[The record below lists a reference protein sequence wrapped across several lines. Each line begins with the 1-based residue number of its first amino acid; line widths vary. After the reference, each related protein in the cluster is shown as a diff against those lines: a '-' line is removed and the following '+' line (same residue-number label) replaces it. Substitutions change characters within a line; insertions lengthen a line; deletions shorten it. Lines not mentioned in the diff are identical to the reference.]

1 MARNTVKKDPSLA
14 KIELRVILFS
24 AMVGLFIGLFDAVVD
39 YYLFYRGSFFEIL
52 FTAIPTEELWKR
64 GFALIVCLIFGVVVA
79 RVMGHRLQAE
89 RARAESEQQFQLL
102 FEYAPDAIYLH
113 DLDGHLINMNRA
125 AEEMTGY
132 SRNELRSRRWF
143 DLGILPAQEIPRAT
157 ENLTLSARGR
167 ETGPDEFTIL
177 RRDGEQA
184 VAEIRTFPV
193 QMQGQTLV
201 MGIARDITERKRN
214 EKERTLL
221 EEQLRQA
228 QKMESIG
235 RLAGGI
241 AHDFNNLLT
250 GIIGYAELGMMQQ
263 RSRGVRIAELEEII
277 SSGHRAAELTRQ
289 LLAFSRKQVL
299 TPTTLNLNE
308 IVLRLERMLHR
319 MIGEDIL
326 IVTHLD
332 PAINSVRADP
342 VQMEQMLMNLAV
354 NARDAMPEGG
364 QLTFET
370 TSAILDDEYART
382 HTGVQS
388 GPYVMLAISD
398 TGQGMSAEV
407 QAHIFE
413 PFFTTKET
421 GKGTGLGLSTV
432 YGIVNQHGGHI
443 WLYSEPEH
451 GTIFKIYLPAVD
463 APIESQSRPPEGTE
477 ERRGTETVLLVEDQD
492 TVRKLVSNILTEYG
506 YQVLPAR
513 DAHEA
518 LRIAGEQKT
527 PIHLLLTDVIMPE
540 INGKELAQRLT
551 SLHPGLHVL
560 YMSGYTDDVIVH
572 HGMLEPGTD
581 FLQKPITVH
590 ALTQKVREVLDRIVK
605 A

>member
-1 MARNTVKKDPSLA
+1 MTRYHSPDTALA
-14 KIELRVILFS
+14 KIELRVIAFS
-24 AMVGLFIGLFDAVVD
+24 ALVGIFIGFLDTVVD
-39 YYLFYRGSFFEIL
+39 YFAFYRGSFIEIL
-52 FTAIPTEELWKR
+52 FSAVPTEELWKR
-64 GFALIVCLIFGVVVA
+64 GFALIVCLIFGIIVA

-89 RARAESEQQFQLL
+89 RARAESEKQFQLL

-113 DLDGHLINMNRA
+113 ELVGCLINMNRA
-125 AEEMTGY
+125 GEELTGY
-132 SRNELRSRRWF
+132 SRDELRGRR
-143 DLGILPAQEIPRAT
+143 LLESGLLRPQEIPRAA
-157 ENLTLSARGR
+157 EILSRNARHE
-167 ETGPDEFTIL
+167 ETGPDEFTIMKQNGQL
-177 RRDGEQA
+177 A

-193 QMQGQTLV
+193 NMRGQTLI
-201 MGIARDITERKRN
+201 MAIARDITQRKRSER
-214 EKERTLL
+214 EKEQL

-250 GIIGYAELGMMQQ
+250 GIIGYAELGMLQQ
-263 RSRGVRIAELEEII
+263 KSRGHQIAELQEII

-299 TPTTLNLNE
+299 APTTLNLNE
-308 IVLRLERMLHR
+308 IVTRLERMLDR

-332 PAINSVRADP
+332 PAISSVRADP

-354 NARDAMPEGG
+354 NARDAMPDGG
-364 QLTFET
+364 RLTFET
-370 TSAILDDEYART
+370 GNALLDEEYART
-382 HTGVQS
+382 HPGVQP
-388 GPYVMLAISD
+388 GPYVMLSISD
-398 TGQGMSAEV
+398 TGQGMSADV
-407 QAHIFE
+407 QSHIFE
-413 PFFTTKET
+413 PFFTTKEK

-432 YGIVNQHGGHI
+432 YGIVNQHGGHL
-443 WLYSEPEH
+443 WLYSDPGH

-463 APIESQSRPPEGTE
+463 APSDQRTFPPDTGE
-477 ERRGTETVLLVEDQD
+477 ERRGTETVLLVEDQE
-492 TVRKLVSNILTEYG
+492 TVRKLVGSILTEYG
-506 YQVLPAR
+506 YDVLPAPNAR
-513 DAHEA
+513 EA
-518 LRIAGEQKT
+518 VRIANAHPT

-540 INGKELAQRLT
+540 LNGKELAQQLAAR
-551 SLHPGLHVL
+551 HPHMHVI

-581 FLQKPITVH
+581 FLQKPLTVH
-590 ALTQKVREVLDRIVK
+590 ALTQKVRDVLDRTVN

>member
-1 MARNTVKKDPSLA
+1 MTRYHSPDTALA
-14 KIELRVILFS
+14 KIELRVIAFS
-24 AMVGLFIGLFDAVVD
+24 ALVGIFIGFLDTVVD
-39 YYLFYRGSFFEIL
+39 YFAFYRGSFIEIL
-52 FTAIPTEELWKR
+52 FSAVPTEELWKR
-64 GFALIVCLIFGVVVA
+64 GFALIVCLIFGIIVA

-89 RARAESEQQFQLL
+89 RARAESEKQFQLL

-113 DLDGHLINMNRA
+113 ELDGCLINMNRA
-125 AEEMTGY
+125 GEELTGY
-132 SRNELRSRRWF
+132 SRDELRGRR
-143 DLGILPAQEIPRAT
+143 LLESGLLRPQEIPRAA
-157 ENLTLSARGR
+157 EILSRNARHE
-167 ETGPDEFTIL
+167 ETGPDEFTIMKQNGQL
-177 RRDGEQA
+177 A

-193 QMQGQTLV
+193 NMRGQTLI
-201 MGIARDITERKRN
+201 MAIARDITQRKRSER
-214 EKERTLL
+214 EKEQL

-250 GIIGYAELGMMQQ
+250 GIIGYAELGMLQQ
-263 RSRGVRIAELEEII
+263 KSRGHQIAELQEII

-299 TPTTLNLNE
+299 APTTLNLNE
-308 IVLRLERMLHR
+308 IVTRLERMLDR

-332 PAINSVRADP
+332 PAISSVRADP

-354 NARDAMPEGG
+354 NARDAMPDGG
-364 QLTFET
+364 RLTFET
-370 TSAILDDEYART
+370 GNALLDEEYART
-382 HTGVQS
+382 HPGVQP
-388 GPYVMLAISD
+388 GPYVMLSISD
-398 TGQGMSAEV
+398 TGQGMSADV
-407 QAHIFE
+407 QSHIFE
-413 PFFTTKET
+413 PFFTTKEK

-432 YGIVNQHGGHI
+432 YGIVNQHGGHL
-443 WLYSEPEH
+443 WLYSEPGH

-463 APIESQSRPPEGTE
+463 APSDQRTFPPDTGE
-477 ERRGTETVLLVEDQD
+477 ERRGTETVLLVEDQE
-492 TVRKLVSNILTEYG
+492 TVRKLVGSILTEYG
-506 YQVLPAR
+506 YDVLPAPNAR
-513 DAHEA
+513 EA
-518 LRIAGEQKT
+518 VRIANAHPT

-540 INGKELAQRLT
+540 LNGKELAQQLAAR
-551 SLHPGLHVL
+551 HPHMHVI

-581 FLQKPITVH
+581 FLQKPLTVH
-590 ALTQKVREVLDRIVK
+590 ALTQKVRDVLDRTVN